1 MSETLDITTE
11 QINDLPLLLGIVED
25 MGIRRMIDARIQLSL
40 APHTRWWRGPTVGP
54 PRRWRGPIV
63 GPTRRFHGTTRG
75 SGTMAVVPRFTQEI
89 GGVVPPFALGAV
101 PPVVLAPRRRG
112 TR

>member
-40 APHTRWWRGPTVGP
+40 APHTRW
-54 PRRWRGPIV
+54 WRGPIV

>member
-63 GPTRRFHGTTRG
+63 VPSWDQHAVFMGPR
-75 SGTMAVVPRFTQEI
+75 VVPGPWLWSHVSHRKS
-89 GGVVPPFALGAV
+89 GVWSHPLPWGRSH
-101 PPVVLAPRRRG
+101 PWS
-112 TR
+112 